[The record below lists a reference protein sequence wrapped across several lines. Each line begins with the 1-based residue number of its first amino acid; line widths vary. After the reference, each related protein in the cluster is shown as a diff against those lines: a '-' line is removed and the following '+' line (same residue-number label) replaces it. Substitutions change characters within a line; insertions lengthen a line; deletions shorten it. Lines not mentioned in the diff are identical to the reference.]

1 MSKYKSPIGGSG
13 KKTTNLFYRS
23 GINSLLSRIEKLEH
37 QVWCCDDNKRH
48 IIDKTGSYTAE
59 KADSGK
65 VIMWSPTTDADLLT
79 LPSATKGMNFT
90 IILAESAHTG
100 IANITSAG
108 SDGSSYFWGN
118 AFITQADA
126 VDQFF
131 AQGVDKSVT
140 AADFT
145 HLSID
150 SDGTTTGGMAGD
162 IINLICV
169 EDGSWYVDAK
179 LTTTGTL
186 AKGAASAVSG
196 DFFETAAQ

>member
-23 GINSLLSRIEKLEH
+23 GINSLLSRIEKIEH
-37 QVWCCDDNKRH
+37 QIWCCDDNTRH
-48 IIDKTGSYTAE
+48 ILDKSGSSTIE
-59 KADSGK
+59 KEHSGK
-65 VIMWSPTTDADLLT
+65 VIMWNAGTDADLLT
-79 LPSATKGMNFT
+79 LPYAEKGMNFT
-90 IILAESAHTG
+90 IILSENVNAG
-100 IANITSAG
+100 IVNITSAG
-108 SDGSSYFWGN
+108 ADGSSYFWGN
-118 AFITQADA
+118 AFITQADV

-131 AQGVDKSVT
+131 AQSVDKSVT

-145 HLSID
+145 HLSLD
-150 SDGTTTGGMAGD
+150 SNGTTTGGMAGD

-169 EDGSWYVDAK
+169 ENGSWYTDAK